1 MSSLYALLLII
12 LCGLICLFIVV
23 ALEVLTYGLGEDHKF
38 TKWFRRNIISHDD
51 LEPMD

>member
-1 MSSLYALLLII
+1 MCSLYALLLIL
-12 LCGLICLFIVV
+12 LCGVIVLFIVV

-51 LEPMD
+51 LEPME

>member
-1 MSSLYALLLII
+1 MSSLFVLLLIFLSGI
-12 LCGLICLFIVV
+12 VILFIVV

-51 LEPMD
+51 LEPME

>member
-1 MSSLYALLLII
+1 MCSLDALLLIL
-12 LCGLICLFIVV
+12 LCGVIILFIVV